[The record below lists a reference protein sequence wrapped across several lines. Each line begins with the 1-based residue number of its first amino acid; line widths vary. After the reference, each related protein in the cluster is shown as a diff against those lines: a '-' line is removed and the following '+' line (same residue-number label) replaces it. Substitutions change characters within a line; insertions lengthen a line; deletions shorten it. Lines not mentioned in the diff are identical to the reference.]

1 MSSQGDNS
9 NTIFPSTKRTKS
21 NYIRSKRKIVRENQM
36 TNSPNEIRTSK
47 RSKTQPIFFSSNP
60 VISKPRLVSSK
71 KRPVIR
77 IRNAVPDDLKKYI
90 SKICALSYLRNTSVR
105 TKGQFYAK
113 KIVDDIYSLVN
124 QYFTNTTT
132 FKSTTKDKTITITKY
147 EDLFMFLYS
156 QYIDVLHDTKKDLEG
171 DEFESFANY
180 LNMVINPS
188 ISGTRK
194 QNWIKEVLEYNMFDK
209 IKKSTM
215 EHDYLDTVTKR
226 YGVSRTMYVQN
237 RETTNRSKYVVF
249 DQSNS
254 NIGRIFA
261 NRLKIVLPIAS
272 LADAGMFK
280 NPECK
285 FWRELRDYIDENYV
299 DPQLYK
305 KRFIELLDMY
315 MRKHSAPI
323 KNIGEAFINAWNK
336 QTEYSVGDAFKIF
349 KLRYK
354 LQTAGYTN
362 TNQINQIKFKNTG
375 RVEPCFDNF
384 HFTVKFKHVDGNDF
398 TILDVNYGVN
408 QTDILRRFESMISKK
423 DLQSQISSLETLFTH
438 GLYNIRING
447 EAAGI
452 KSKSDAYDFGINN
465 NLTGKPLYIKLME
478 KHVGDLGPQVWALAN
493 KVYYSTGDISGVCQ
507 YLVMSHLFE
516 SQGDRVYGAFFET
529 GNRVQ
534 YLHNTQ
540 THVNVRQPNKRTTTN
555 QIINNLNRLIRN
567 KTKSNQVTR
576 GNLMYILKKP
586 RNKTVSASQSP
597 QRPGVTPSR

>member
-21 NYIRSKRKIVRENQM
+21 NYIRSKRRLITSE
-36 TNSPNEIRTSK
+36 TRTSK
-47 RSKTQPIFFSSNP
+47 RPKTQPTFFSP
-60 VISKPRLVSSK
+60 KIVISK
-71 KRPVIR
+71 KRPRENR
-77 IRNAVPDDLKKYI
+77 ISRPKTFTPGTQSRKPSSIKNYV
-90 SKICALSYLRNTSVR
+90 SEICALSYLRNTGLR

-113 KIVDDIYSLVN
+113 KVANDIYSLVN

-132 FKSTTKDKTITITKY
+132 FTQSKQHKTITITNY

-171 DEFESFANY
+171 DEFESFEKY
-180 LNMVINPS
+180 LTMVIRPS
-188 ISGTRK
+188 ISVTTIK
-194 QNWIKEVLEYNMFDK
+194 QNWIREVLEYNMFEK

-215 EHDYLDTVTKR
+215 EHDYLDTVSKR

-237 RETTNRSKYVVF
+237 RVTTNRSKYVVF

-254 NIGRIFA
+254 NVGRIFA
-261 NRLKIVLPIAS
+261 SQFKIVLPIAS

-315 MRKHSAPI
+315 MRKHDAPI
-323 KNIGEAFINAWNK
+323 KNIGEAFINSWNK
-336 QTEYSVGDAFKIF
+336 QTEYSVGDAFRIF
-349 KLRYK
+349 KLKYK
-354 LQTAGYTN
+354 LQSAGYTN
-362 TNQINQIKFKNTG
+362 TSQINKIKFKNTG

-398 TILDVNYGVN
+398 TLLDVNYGVN

-423 DLQSQISSLETLFTH
+423 DLQSQINSLETLFTQ
-438 GLYNIRING
+438 GLYDITING
-447 EAAGI
+447 VKAGI

-478 KHVGDLGPQVWALAN
+478 KHVGDLGPQIWALAN
-493 KVYYSTGDISGVCQ
+493 RVYYSTGDISGVCQ

-516 SQGDRVYGAFFET
+516 TQGEKVYGAFFET

-540 THVNVRQPNKRTTTN
+540 TRVNVRRPNRKTTTN
-555 QIINNLNRLIRN
+555 QIINNLNTLIKQ
-567 KTKSNQVTR
+567 KTGSNQVTR
-576 GNLMYILKKP
+576 GNLMYVLKKP
-586 RNKTVSASQSP
+586 RNKTLRA
-597 QRPGVTPSR
+597 TPSSFQ